1 VCEIEARRGA
11 LLFFLYKSWPLEVHF
26 STSCKNRGQER
37 CAAFLLVRIVAR
49 RGALLFF
56 LQALLLARIVR
67 VKGILPSFQ
76 IMFASCQAVR
86 QSHAPLHSV
95 CPATAAK
102 RKGMQLLQPHGR
114 ACCMDQDETCC
125 MDQDEICCMDQD
137 GICCM
142 DQDEIY
148 VVWTRMKYV
157 VWDLLFPFWRGCSL
171 VHMLFCTGCLH
182 RLFAQVVL
190 HRLFAQVVLHRLF
203 CTGCFAQVGSLVHR
217 LFAQVVLEPWRLGVG
232 VRGQARANTQR
243 QCTAAAESSSTTG
256 THSAA

>member
-1 VCEIEARRGA
+1 MCEIEARRGA

-142 DQDEIY
+142 DQDETCCLDQDEMCCMDQDEICCMDQDGICCMDQDEIY

-203 CTGCFAQVGSLVHR
+203 CTGCFAQVVLHR
-217 LFAQVVLEPWRLGVG
+217 LVL
-232 VRGQARANTQR
+232 
-243 QCTAAAESSSTTG
+243 
-256 THSAA
+256 